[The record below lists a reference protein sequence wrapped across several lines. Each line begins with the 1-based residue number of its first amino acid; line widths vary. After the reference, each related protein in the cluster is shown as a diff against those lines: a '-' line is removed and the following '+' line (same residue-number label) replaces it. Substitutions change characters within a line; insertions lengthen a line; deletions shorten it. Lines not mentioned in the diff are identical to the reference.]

1 MESISDSPRAR
12 KMSEFAN
19 GQLNNFIS
27 SVEDLTN
34 ALKNIESPEIERVRA
49 KVKLAL
55 VAARSAVSDTASQLR
70 SQAQQVGTRTDR
82 YVHDNPWPVIGF
94 AAVVGLAVGML
105 ASRRS

>member
-1 MESISDSPRAR
+1 MESVSATARRAG
-12 KMSEFAN
+12 EYAN

-34 ALKNIESPEIERVRA
+34 ALKNVESPEIERVRA

-55 VAARSAVSDTASQLR
+55 VAARSAVADTASQLR
-70 SQAQQVGTRTDR
+70 NQAQEAGTRTDR
-82 YVHDNPWPVIGF
+82 YVHDNPWPVIGL